1 MSLNDWF
8 LLRQMVMRNIQLRFK
23 GSVLGWLWSFII
35 PLLMLVVYTIVFGN
49 FFKSRWGVDVG
60 ENKML
65 FAVALFSGMTFYN
78 IFGESVSIATSSVVG
93 NVNYV
98 KKVRF
103 PLLFLPLSQVISTS
117 ILALPSIL
125 LLLGCTYFKLEHIS
139 SCWLLLPFTLIPLIM
154 FASGVSFFV
163 ASLGVF
169 FRDIQH
175 LIAVFLQMLFFLS
188 PVFYRLENLPEH
200 FQKMLRYNPLVW
212 FIELNRG
219 VLFYGCK
226 DMGYAALP
234 SMTQWI
240 VSYALGITA
249 LILGYAWFT
258 KTKRGFSDVL

>member
-1 MSLNDWF
+1 MSVNDWF

-23 GSVLGWLWSFII
+23 GSLLGWLWSFLI
-35 PLLMLVVYTIVFGN
+35 PLFMLVVYTIVFGN

-78 IFGESVSIATSSVVG
+78 IFGESVSIATSSVVS

-117 ILALPSIL
+117 ILSLASLV
-125 LLLGCTYFKLEHIS
+125 LLLGCTYFKLGHIS
-139 SCWLLLPFTLIPLIM
+139 ISWLLLPFTLLPLIM

-175 LIAVFLQMLFFLS
+175 LIAVILQMLFFLS
-188 PVFYRLENLPEH
+188 PVFYRLESLPEN
-200 FQKMLRYNPLVW
+200 FQKLLQYNPLVW
-212 FIELNRG
+212 FIGLNRG
-219 VLFYGCK
+219 VIFCGCK
-226 DMGYAALP
+226 DMGYDALP
-234 SMTQWI
+234 SMTQWL
-240 VSYALGITA
+240 VSYGLGVAA
-249 LILGYAWFT
+249 LILGYVWFS